1 MVLLFRL
8 YKVVLSFIEA
18 IQMKAT
24 EQYVSVVLLLSLYKM
39 ALSFESVDRGVI
51 IQMTGSCAGIAYY
64 ALQGFPQ
71 TFSSTDETVLPLK
84 WA

>member
-1 MVLLFRL
+1 MLL
-8 YKVVLSFIEA
+8 KVVLSFSEA

-24 EQYVSVVLLLSLYKM
+24 EQYVFVVLLLSLSKV
-39 ALSFESVDRGVI
+39 AISFESVDCGVI

-71 TFSSTDETVLPLK
+71 TFSSMDDTVLPLK